1 MPIAMT
7 RYLPKGSVF
16 FGTTVEFFDM
26 FWKVLSGNQIKI
38 LGALARNQSMDTGHP
53 ARLSISRIAK
63 MCGMTRRTTGLGME
77 GLVSMG
83 LVLPKDGAYYL
94 QILTLDQASDAL
106 KRTDV
111 IRNCSPDL
119 IEKCSHSRSKT
130 AQFGTKTRAET
141 AHILREEEEE
151 KVEERGQEP
160 PALAFPGAGG
170 DGSGLRPGG
179 KLLQLPSSEP
189 QIPRDLEQD
198 LKDKLL
204 AQEALAIQLNNFI
217 VQKSYYRDPSK
228 LQVSWVLKGTPG
240 HMTDL
245 CARVVLLTITNTMI
259 EVAKQHDLRRVLPR
273 NNRELEAM
281 GDVAANV
288 TMHQDWDQRFR
299 AFYRWVC
306 RQKDDLVIQ
315 KLDYYYSDWKE
326 ALRANG

>member
-151 KVEERGQEP
+151 KVEERGQE
-160 PALAFPGAGG
+160 LVLGGPG
-170 DGSGLRPGG
+170 LPVEQLHRP
-179 KLLQLPSSEP
+179 E
-189 QIPRDLEQD
+189 
-198 LKDKLL
+198 
-204 AQEALAIQLNNFI
+204 
-217 VQKSYYRDPSK
+217 
-228 LQVSWVLKGTPG
+228 
-240 HMTDL
+240 
-245 CARVVLLTITNTMI
+245 VLLPGSIQ
-259 EVAKQHDLRRVLPR
+259 APGQLGPQGDPGPHDRPMLQGG
-273 NNRELEAM
+273 A
-281 GDVAANV
+281 
-288 TMHQDWDQRFR
+288 
-299 AFYRWVC
+299 
-306 RQKDDLVIQ
+306 
-315 KLDYYYSDWKE
+315 LDYHQHHDRGGE
-326 ALRANG
+326 AARSPSGAPAEQPGTRGHGGRGGQRDDA